1 MDAPVEVKIKL
12 LGSIFDGKI
21 EFDGKSYR
29 TNSYNKVLDLIY
41 EQTNELRGTGK
52 RKEDSQ
58 NENPQF
64 STRSR
69 GRTGTDCSNG
79 V

>member
-1 MDAPVEVKIKL
+1 MID
-12 LGSIFDGKI
+12 
-21 EFDGKSYR
+21 
-29 TNSYNKVLDLIY
+29 SYNKVMEIIY
-41 EQTNELRGTGK
+41 ELTNELRGCEI

-58 NENPQF
+58 SENPLF

-69 GRTGTDCSNG
+69 GRTGTDCSIG